1 MQEEDV
7 LSMQNEIDILRAL
20 DHTNIVKLVDFY
32 EDPGHYC
39 LIMELMRGGEL
50 FDYIIEQEQFSEK
63 LAHRIMAPL
72 FDAVIYCHS
81 HQIVHRDIKPEN
93 LLLDDKDIGDAQVK
107 IADFGLARY
116 VNPEAEQLATTQ
128 CGTPGYVAPEII
140 SNRAYGQQCDYWS
153 LAVVLFIM
161 LSGTPP
167 FYHED
172 NFELFEMIKKG
183 DYDKDFTGNGWAD
196 VSPEAKDFISQLL
209 VVDPDQRMTSD
220 AIQSHPWFLGNF
232 TAGKEINVLEKMK

>member
-39 LIMELMRGGEL
+39 LIMELMRGGEVSSQTLSNHFCQL

-116 VNPEAEQLATTQ
+116 VNPAE
-128 CGTPGYVAPEII
+128 E
-140 SNRAYGQQCDYWS
+140 
-153 LAVVLFIM
+153 
-161 LSGTPP
+161 
-167 FYHED
+167 
-172 NFELFEMIKKG
+172 
-183 DYDKDFTGNGWAD
+183 
-196 VSPEAKDFISQLL
+196 
-209 VVDPDQRMTSD
+209 
-220 AIQSHPWFLGNF
+220 
-232 TAGKEINVLEKMK
+232 